1 MSWLYLA
8 AIVGSGLCM
17 ALVDHR
23 WKLFAF
29 DRPRVAAVSVGVGF
43 VLFLAWDLVAIELA
57 VYSKGESPGMS
68 GIDVAPELPLEE
80 LFFITFL
87 CYITGVFHGAFTKV
101 LDHRGR
107 ARTHVGGAR

>member
-8 AIVGSGLCM
+8 AIVASGCCM

-29 DRPRVAAVSVGVGF
+29 NRPRVAATAVAVGF

-87 CYITGVFHGAFTKV
+87 SYITGVFHGAFSRL
-101 LDHRGR
+101 LDRSPG
-107 ARTHVGGAR
+107 ASAGGAG

>member
-8 AIVGSGLCM
+8 AIVVSGLCM
-17 ALVDHR
+17 GLVDHR
-23 WKLFAF
+23 WRLFLF
-29 DRPRVAAVSVGVGF
+29 DRPRVALTAVAVGF
-43 VLFLAWDLVAIELA
+43 VLFLVWDLVAIELA

-87 CYITGVFHGAFTKV
+87 CYITGVLHGLFTR
-101 LDHRGR
+101 LLSRN
-107 ARTHVGGAR
+107 VGDAA

>member
-8 AIVGSGLCM
+8 AIVVSGCCM

-29 DRPRVAAVSVGVGF
+29 DRPRVAATAVAVGF

-68 GIDVAPELPLEE
+68 GVDVAPELPLEE

-87 CYITGVFHGAFTKV
+87 SYITGVFHGAFTR
-101 LDHRGR
+101 LLRHRAHGTSAGGGR
-107 ARTHVGGAR
+107 